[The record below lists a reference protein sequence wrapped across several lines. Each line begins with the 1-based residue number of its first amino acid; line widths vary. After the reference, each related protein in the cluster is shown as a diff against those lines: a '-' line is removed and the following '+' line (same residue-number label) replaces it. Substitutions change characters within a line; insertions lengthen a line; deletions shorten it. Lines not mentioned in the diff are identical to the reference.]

1 MQLCQRCQA
10 VIDEYTLDK
19 QLEPLRDLT
28 VDDFNL
34 CADCV
39 TVDAD
44 ACVECGGAVYVPRS
58 ESDVPDYCPACRAEL
73 FEQTGTDPGWN
84 REVSSV

>member
-1 MQLCQRCQA
+1 MQLCQRCQT

-28 VDDFNL
+28 VDDFNV

-39 TVDAD
+39 TIVAD
-44 ACVECGGAVYVPRS
+44 ACVECGGAVYVPRG
-58 ESDVPDYCPACRAEL
+58 ESTVPDYCPACRAEL
-73 FEQTGTDPGWN
+73 IERTGSDPGWT
-84 REVSSV
+84 REASSA

>member
-1 MQLCQRCQA
+1 MKPCQRCQA
-10 VIDEYTLDK
+10 VIDEYKLDK

-28 VDDFNL
+28 VDDFNV

-39 TVDAD
+39 TIETD

-58 ESDVPDYCPACRAEL
+58 RSAAPDFCPACRADRI
-73 FEQTGTDPGWN
+73 EQTGHDPGWTTD
-84 REVSSV
+84 SVPR